1 MTNLQ
6 SKLLTRQP
14 KRKRKKQKMRR
25 NMRLRSQKKP
35 CSRSVTC
42 LPWALERPDLR
53 LSAQILLQMV
63 ISTLFWRDRRCK
75 LYLGSAISEISL
87 TRLRYFKRKLCCLST
102 KLLKLLTQLSISM
115 GAQPTRTSVTLSC
128 SSGSLKIKIN
138 FSMKREAM
146 WATTTLTS
154 SSLSRTNRW
163 QIQRSSAS

>member
-1 MTNLQ
+1 M
-6 SKLLTRQP
+6 RQ
-14 KRKRKKQKMRR
+14 
-25 NMRLRSQKKP
+25 RSLKKP

-42 LPWALERPDLR
+42 QPLALERPDLR
-53 LSAQILLQMV
+53 LSVQILLQMV

-87 TRLRYFKRKLCCLST
+87 TQLRYFKRKLCCLST
-102 KLLKLLTQLSISM
+102 KSLKLLTQLLISM
-115 GAQPTRTSVTLSC
+115 EGQPTRTLVTLSC

-154 SSLSRTNRW
+154 SSHSRISRW
-163 QIQRSSAS
+163 QIQHSSAS